1 MPDPY
6 SIVNGV
12 RNESAGNEFDV
23 FRIRG
28 FFGMKNINI
37 FILALVLFPASVRGQ
52 TTHNSNSKTD
62 SVTKSV
68 QGPQILLISQ
78 MDQRKIYHWNNGQ
91 RSTPTGREAGE
102 AAITYVKVIGDS
114 AVVLGDPNDEAKKS
128 AKNSM
133 ASFKISH

>member
-1 MPDPY
+1 
-6 SIVNGV
+6 
-12 RNESAGNEFDV
+12 
-23 FRIRG
+23 
-28 FFGMKNINI
+28 MKNINI
-37 FILALVLFPASVRGQ
+37 FIPALVLFPTSVRGQ
-52 TTHNSNSKTD
+52 TMHNSNSNSKTD

-78 MDQRKIYHWNNGQ
+78 MDQRKIYHWDNGQ

-128 AKNSM
+128 ATNST
-133 ASFKISH
+133 ASFKKSH